1 MAQRCVEAPL
11 RGSGKEVTQSK
22 KGTIIFENF
31 QVVNGSGKWH
41 QAKNHVAS
49 RRKKKLK
56 QAQEDAKK
64 GMQTSFDDPC
74 RTGKS
79 KRKRRKGLKRKE
91 KEGKGRKRKEKEGK
105 RKEKG
110 RK

>member
-1 MAQRCVEAPL
+1 M
-11 RGSGKEVTQSK
+11 
-22 KGTIIFENF
+22 
-31 QVVNGSGKWH
+31 
-41 QAKNHVAS
+41 AS

-105 RKEKG
+105 GSKRKEKG
-110 RK
+110 RKKEGKGRKREEKEGRRGN

>member
-1 MAQRCVEAPL
+1 M
-11 RGSGKEVTQSK
+11 
-22 KGTIIFENF
+22 
-31 QVVNGSGKWH
+31 
-41 QAKNHVAS
+41 AS

-105 RKEKG
+105 GRKKEGKRKEKEGKG
-110 RK
+110 RKRKGEEEIDQNFNFS

>member
-1 MAQRCVEAPL
+1 
-11 RGSGKEVTQSK
+11 
-22 KGTIIFENF
+22 
-31 QVVNGSGKWH
+31 
-41 QAKNHVAS
+41 VAS

-91 KEGKGRKRKEKEGK
+91 KEGKGWKKEGKRKEKEGK
-105 RKEKG
+105 G
-110 RK
+110 RKRKGEEEIDQNFNFS

>member
-1 MAQRCVEAPL
+1 
-11 RGSGKEVTQSK
+11 
-22 KGTIIFENF
+22 
-31 QVVNGSGKWH
+31 
-41 QAKNHVAS
+41 VAS

-105 RKEKG
+105 GRKRKEKEGKRKEKEG
-110 RK
+110 RRGN

>member
-1 MAQRCVEAPL
+1 
-11 RGSGKEVTQSK
+11 
-22 KGTIIFENF
+22 
-31 QVVNGSGKWH
+31 
-41 QAKNHVAS
+41 VAS

-105 RKEKG
+105 GRKKEGKRKEKEGKG
-110 RK
+110 RKRKGEEEIDQNFNFS